1 MDFGALRQ
9 HIEQHYS
16 IKKEFIPLSAR
27 QITLTVVEQP
37 DDFLEAFTRED
48 SGGRLHPPY
57 WMYLWASA
65 VGLCHH
71 LERMVPLTGQRVL
84 DLGCGFGLAGIV
96 ACQSGASVLFTDY
109 EREALRFAQYNAVQN
124 RCADRATFLQMDW
137 NAPCL
142 KGKFSRIL
150 ASDVIYEAEDWH
162 PILTLIQTHL
172 APDGEVILSE
182 PNRNSASPF
191 FKIAS
196 SHGFGYEEYGYT
208 VCLEDD
214 PSTIT
219 VYCMKS
225 I

>member
-1 MDFGALRQ
+1 MDFEALRQ
-9 HIEQHYS
+9 HIECHYP
-16 IKKEFIPLSAR
+16 IKSESIPLSAR
-27 QITLTVVEQP
+27 QLTITVVEQP
-37 DDFLEAFTRED
+37 DDFLEDFARED
-48 SGGRLHPPY
+48 SDGTLHLPY

-65 VGLCHH
+65 VGLGHH
-71 LERMVPLTGQRVL
+71 LERMVTLTGQRVL
-84 DLGCGFGLAGIV
+84 ELGCGFGLAGIV
-96 ACQSGASVLFTDY
+96 ACQEGASVLFTDC

-150 ASDVIYEAEDWH
+150 ASDVIYEEKDWH
-162 PILTLIQTHL
+162 PIIALMQRHL

-182 PNRNSASPF
+182 PNRTNTSPF
-191 FKIAS
+191 FELVS
-196 SHGFGYEEYGYT
+196 SHGFRYEEYGYT

-214 PSTIT
+214 PSTVT
-219 VYCMKS
+219 VYHIKR